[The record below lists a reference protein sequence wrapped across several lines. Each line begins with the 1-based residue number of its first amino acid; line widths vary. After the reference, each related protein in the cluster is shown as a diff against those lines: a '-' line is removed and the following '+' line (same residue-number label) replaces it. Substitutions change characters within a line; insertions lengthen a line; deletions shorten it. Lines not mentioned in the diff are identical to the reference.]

1 MAESL
6 LSQFGAVTLV
16 DNGNHVA
23 DPGKL
28 AEFREMA
35 LSEMAAHDLS
45 AWGFLFEQA
54 RRRAGQCRFGR
65 NGSPGVL
72 SFSALLMSLW
82 IPEHQRKTV
91 LHEIAHAR
99 TPGHY
104 HDAAW
109 QLECIRVGADP
120 TRTWG
125 HNGEEELEPRWT
137 GTCPAGHTAGRERQP
152 SRQISCDLC
161 SSHFDPRSLFT
172 WTRNY

>member
-1 MAESL
+1 MTSL
-6 LSQFGAVTLV
+6 LSQFGAVTLAG
-16 DNGNHVA
+16 NGNHVA
-23 DPGKL
+23 EPVKL

-35 LSEMAAHDLS
+35 LSLMAAHDLS
-45 AWGFLFEQA
+45 AWGFQFDQA
-54 RRRAGQCRFGR
+54 TRRAGQCRYGKG
-65 NGSPGVL
+65 GSPGTL
-72 SFSALLMSLW
+72 SFSAPLMSLW
-82 IPEHQRKTV
+82 TPEQQRDTV
-91 LHEIAHAR
+91 LHEIAHALTR
-99 TPGHY
+99 GHG
-104 HDAAW
+104 HDASW